1 VIALRVSLLTV
12 LLAGPSVHAFGE
24 FCGKGERP
32 VDLNR
37 LNQQLFGKVHDY
49 TANHGEDRRIYS
61 EALGQ
66 MRDVYVYA
74 PPGYDPAK
82 RYPLMIWLHGW
93 AQDETSFLKVARA
106 FDQAIVTGALP
117 PFVAIAPD
125 GTANGRASFRE
136 PPTWYLNS
144 PLGRFQDFVVYDVWN
159 LATKNYSIRPER
171 EAHVLAGASMGA
183 FGAYNTAIK
192 YRTDFGV
199 VAGVLPPLNL
209 RFADCHGRTDGDW
222 DPTCIGV
229 QTEYRPNAPVAR
241 FAHGLVTV
249 RQRQVIAPVF
259 GEGPDVIAKVAA
271 DNPSEMLFSYNVKP
285 GELAMF
291 AGYGDR
297 DEFNLDAQT
306 KSFVAY
312 AASRGITVTAVEVP
326 GGRHDERTGMKLIPA
341 FVEFM
346 RPRLEPYAPKSALSP
361 SMGGN

>member
-1 VIALRVSLLTV
+1 MTALRASLFTALIAV
-12 LLAGPSVHAFGE
+12 PSVHAFGE
-24 FCGKGERP
+24 LCGKGDRP

-37 LNQQLFGKVHDY
+37 LNSQLFGKVHDY
-49 TANHGEDRRIYS
+49 SANHGDDRRIYS

-66 MRDVYVYA
+66 KRDVYVYV

-93 AQDETSFLKVARA
+93 AQDETSFLKIVRA
-106 FDQAIVTGALP
+106 FDQAMITGALP

-144 PLGRFQDFVVYDVWN
+144 PLGRFEDFVMYDVWN
-159 LATKNYSIRPER
+159 LAVKNYSIRPER
-171 EAHVLAGASMGA
+171 GAHVLAGASMGA
-183 FGAYNTAIK
+183 FGAYNLGIK
-192 YRTDFGV
+192 NKKDFGV
-199 VAGVLPPLNL
+199 LVGVLPPLNL

-222 DPTCIGV
+222 DETCVGV

-241 FAHGLVTV
+241 FAHGLVTI

-271 DNPSEMLFSYNVKP
+271 ENPSEMLFSYNVQP
-285 GELAMF
+285 GDFEMF
-291 AGYGDR
+291 AGYGDH

-306 KSFVAY
+306 KSFAAY
-312 AASRGITVTAVEVP
+312 ARGRGITVHTVEIP
-326 GGRHDERTGMKLIPA
+326 GGRHDERTGIKLLPA

-346 RPRLEPYAPKSALSP
+346 RPRLAPYAPK
-361 SMGGN
+361 

>member
-1 VIALRVSLLTV
+1 
-12 LLAGPSVHAFGE
+12 
-24 FCGKGERP
+24 
-32 VDLNR
+32 
-37 LNQQLFGKVHDY
+37 
-49 TANHGEDRRIYS
+49 
-61 EALGQ
+61 
-66 MRDVYVYA
+66 VYV

-93 AQDETSFLKVARA
+93 AQDETSFLKIVRA
-106 FDQAIVTGALP
+106 FDQAMVSGALP

-136 PPTWYLNS
+136 PPTLYLNS

-171 EAHVLAGASMGA
+171 EAHVMAGASMGA

-192 YRTDFGV
+192 YRKDFGV
-199 VAGVLPPLNL
+199 VVGVLPPLNL

-222 DPTCIGV
+222 DETCIGV

-249 RQRQVIAPVF
+249 RQRQVIAPVI

-271 DNPSEMLFSYNVKP
+271 DNPAEMLFSYDVKP
-285 GELAMF
+285 GELDMF
-291 AGYGDR
+291 AGYGSR

-306 KSFVAY
+306 KSFAAY
-312 AASRGITVTAVEVP
+312 ARSRGLTVQTVEIP
-326 GGRHDERTGMKLIPA
+326 GGRHDERTGMQILPA
-341 FVEFM
+341 FVEWI
-346 RPRLEPYAPKSALSP
+346 RPRLEPYAPKPATAAAVAPLMRGEASTTP
-361 SMGGN
+361 R